1 MGHRIYFDEDRYL
14 SYTVNFARHGKAV
27 SLILSTPEKVIL
39 GDPDPAARIT
49 VPVINAWTLKVFGFK
64 EQNLFLMAKI
74 WSIFQ
79 ILIIFI
85 LVFLLFSD
93 ELTALFSAVIIAF
106 LPITVYWSV
115 STNIDLYFV
124 TFSLLTLISVILYV
138 RERTLR
144 TTLLLWSTTVL
155 LLLVRF
161 ESFLFIPPAWL
172 LFIGLRKTKKARVI
186 SRSDFALAALLI
198 PIIIVRAAISVPV
211 FSNIWCCAEA
221 TPLEIFTPSYF
232 FRNTIPNVFTFAN
245 RPEFPVAITV
255 LASIA
260 LVSGNISK
268 KRDYRLSV
276 FITWIIL
283 FFFIYSFYYA
293 GQYYSYT
300 FSGSYGR
307 FFLMEVPPLTILA
320 SLTIRET
327 LRYFQKATFKQR
339 NWVLLAVFILLLSIV
354 PSVLSYRKLI
364 TISPWDTMV
373 EVGPRRLHAYIDDV
387 LVTKTPPDSA
397 IIFGVLAPIHLSGKT
412 VIYADNFL
420 NDDRVIDFVT
430 RYLQSGKSVLMFETH
445 TCDLYPDKCKKVVN
459 RFTFETYQPAIDSNY
474 PGFEVKKILLKK
486 S

>member
-1 MGHRIYFDEDRYL
+1 
-14 SYTVNFARHGKAV
+14 
-27 SLILSTPEKVIL
+27 
-39 GDPDPAARIT
+39 
-49 VPVINAWTLKVFGFK
+49 
-64 EQNLFLMAKI
+64 
-74 WSIFQ
+74 
-79 ILIIFI
+79 
-85 LVFLLFSD
+85 
-93 ELTALFSAVIIAF
+93 
-106 LPITVYWSV
+106 
-115 STNIDLYFV
+115 
-124 TFSLLTLISVILYV
+124 
-138 RERTLR
+138 
-144 TTLLLWSTTVL
+144 
-155 LLLVRF
+155 
-161 ESFLFIPPAWL
+161 
-172 LFIGLRKTKKARVI
+172 
-186 SRSDFALAALLI
+186 
-198 PIIIVRAAISVPV
+198 
-211 FSNIWCCAEA
+211 
-221 TPLEIFTPSYF
+221 
-232 FRNTIPNVFTFAN
+232 
-245 RPEFPVAITV
+245 
-255 LASIA
+255 
-260 LVSGNISK
+260 
-268 KRDYRLSV
+268 
-276 FITWIIL
+276 
-283 FFFIYSFYYA
+283 
-293 GQYYSYT
+293 
-300 FSGSYGR
+300 
-307 FFLMEVPPLTILA
+307 MEVPPLTILA